1 MEPPHPET
9 LLCQPQGVGGV
20 RGSTFPSLVLLS
32 VPWGGHLLS
41 AVPWGLQVMRA
52 QTWRRCRGL
61 LSLPPWPESYAP
73 YTSKKQEIKQARP
86 VAQDTF
92 HGALLGTSGVK
103 LPGSGSPGEVV
114 LFSDALL
121 AYFSGFSCVV
131 AAGVDHC
138 AEQDHGC
145 EQLCLNTED
154 SFVCQCSEGFL
165 INDDL
170 KTCSRECPSRCP
182 YREELCHRRGERE
195 GRGGPPCPL
204 LVARGRW
211 RGCPLGAARLPG
223 AGGGGFGR
231 CADRDLIPWLGGLQE
246 WITAC

>member
-1 MEPPHPET
+1 MRRAPSLSGALGIAGDACPDLAQVQGATVIITLAGVICT
-9 LLCQPQGVGGV
+9 LLLKEIGNK
-20 RGSTFPSLVLLS
+20 
-32 VPWGGHLLS
+32 
-41 AVPWGLQVMRA
+41 
-52 QTWRRCRGL
+52 
-61 LSLPPWPESYAP
+61 
-73 YTSKKQEIKQARP
+73 TSQASGTGWKE
-86 VAQDTF
+86 TF

-121 AYFSGFSCVV
+121 TYFSGFSCVV

-170 KTCSRECPSRCP
+170 KTCLRECPSRCP
-182 YREELCHRRGERE
+182 YREELCHRRGARD

-223 AGGGGFGR
+223 AGGGGFGGAR
-231 CADRDLIPWLGGLQE
+231 
-246 WITAC
+246 TVT

>member
-41 AVPWGLQVMRA
+41 VVPWGLQVMRA

-61 LSLPPWPESYAP
+61 LSLPPYAP
-73 YTSKKQEIKQARP
+73 YSSKKQEIKQARP
-86 VAQDTF
+86 VAQETF

-182 YREELCHRRGERE
+182 YREELCQRRGEPQAV
-195 GRGGPPCPL
+195 G
-204 LVARGRW
+204 
-211 RGCPLGAARLPG
+211 
-223 AGGGGFGR
+223 
-231 CADRDLIPWLGGLQE
+231 DRPALCSWLGGDGGAVPWGPRAFPGQE
-246 WITAC
+246 EEASGGARTVI